1 MSAFAHQ
8 ILVLGAQRDHEASSI
23 AAIAW
28 MTWDTLINLGDEVEY
43 LWKGHAKWVQWVYA
57 FIRYAPIVH
66 GGVVLSH
73 YSSKNNPPDRCRG
86 YIAYEL
92 AFLELLTIAVEIV
105 LMIRVFVLYKQN
117 RFLKAFIITAFI
129 AEIICMMVLI
139 SFVAKGQ
146 TFTSDCLAA
155 TSPRV
160 FVGYWVSALSFETFL
175 FVLTLLKCYRKKSER
190 IASRRSVLFIFLRD
204 GTWAFALIFVAM
216 LLNTL
221 MYQLNNTPRA
231 GIGYYWELAVLSYA
245 GSHVILNIRRLAN
258 PSYLSQTE
266 MSTLWDQCSPDIS
279 SAGEMDYRR
288 ESGFAPVI
296 ELRRLS
302 RAYITREK

>member
-1 MSAFAHQ
+1 
-8 ILVLGAQRDHEASSI
+8 
-23 AAIAW
+23 

-43 LWKGHAKWVQWVYA
+43 LWKGHTKWVQWMYA

-66 GGVVLSH
+66 GGYALPPFIGTSTWWGACSIVLSH
-73 YSSKNNPPDRCRG
+73 YNSTGNPAWRCRA

-92 AFLELLTIAVEIV
+92 SFLELLTICVEIV

-139 SFVAKGQ
+139 SFVAKDQ

-155 TSPRV
+155 TSPRI
-160 FVGYWVSALSFETFL
+160 FVGYWITALTFETFL
-175 FVLTLLKCYRKKSER
+175 FVLTLLKCYRKR
-190 IASRRSVLFIFLRD
+190 PTRFVSRRSVFYLFLRD

-258 PSYLSQTE
+258 PNYLSQTE
-266 MSTLWDQCSPDIS
+266 MSTLWDHSTELS
-279 SAGEMDYRR
+279 SDSSVDERR
-288 ESGFAPVI
+288 ESWFAPAI

-302 RAYITREK
+302 RAFIPRGR